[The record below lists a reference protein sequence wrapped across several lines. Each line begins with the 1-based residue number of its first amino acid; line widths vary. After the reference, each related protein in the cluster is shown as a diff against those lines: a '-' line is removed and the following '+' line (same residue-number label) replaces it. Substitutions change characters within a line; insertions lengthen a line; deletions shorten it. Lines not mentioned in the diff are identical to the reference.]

1 MKNNKNYS
9 SIDESSAANVTSD
22 SENKGS
28 NKNATSSNSDVLK
41 KSNYETEDMNNDTR
55 D

>member
-1 MKNNKNYS
+1 MKHNKNYS
-9 SIDESSAANVTSD
+9 LVDESSPANVTSD

-28 NKNATSSNSDVLK
+28 NKEATSSNSDMPK
-41 KSNYETEDMNNDTR
+41 KSKYETEDMKNDPR